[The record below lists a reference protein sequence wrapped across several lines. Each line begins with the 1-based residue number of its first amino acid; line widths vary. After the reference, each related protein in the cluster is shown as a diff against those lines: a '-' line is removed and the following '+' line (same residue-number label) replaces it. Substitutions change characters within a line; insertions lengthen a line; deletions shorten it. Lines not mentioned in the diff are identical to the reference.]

1 MDEYYKI
8 LGVRP
13 DADDAAIEE
22 AYQKLKA
29 KYSKDRFLEGEAGNE
44 AAKNLSKLEEAYDEI
59 TSARKSSYENKS
71 GMGVYEDIAA
81 AIKNGDINHAQELLD
96 GISYKDA
103 EWHYYESV
111 VFYKKNWMNE
121 SKNQLEL
128 ALKMD
133 PENEKYKKSY
143 EKLKAKM
150 NFSEKQFHSG
160 NHNANNNG
168 ADGYSQKQMGGDTCM
183 DMCATYCCMEL
194 MCRSCCR

>member
-133 PENEKYKKSY
+133 PENEKYKKSP
-143 EKLKAKM
+143 
-150 NFSEKQFHSG
+150 
-160 NHNANNNG
+160 
-168 ADGYSQKQMGGDTCM
+168 
-183 DMCATYCCMEL
+183 
-194 MCRSCCR
+194 

>member
-160 NHNANNNG
+160 NYNANNNG

>member
-150 NFSEKQFHSG
+150 NFSEKQFQSG
-160 NHNANNNG
+160 NYNANNNG

>member
-71 GMGVYEDIAA
+71 GIGVYEDIAA

-160 NHNANNNG
+160 NYNANNNG

>member
-71 GMGVYEDIAA
+71 GMGVYEDIAV

-160 NHNANNNG
+160 NYNANNNG
-168 ADGYSQKQMGGDTCM
+168 ADGSQKQMGGDTCM

>member
-81 AIKNGDINHAQELLD
+81 AIKNGDINHAQELLE

-160 NHNANNNG
+160 NYNANNNG

>member
-96 GISYKDA
+96 GISCKDA

-150 NFSEKQFHSG
+150 NFSEKQFHSC
-160 NHNANNNG
+160 NYNANNNG

>member
-96 GISYKDA
+96 GVSYKDA

-160 NHNANNNG
+160 NYNANNNG

>member
-81 AIKNGDINHAQELLD
+81 AIKNGDINHAQELLE

-103 EWHYYESV
+103 EWH
-111 VFYKKNWMNE
+111 
-121 SKNQLEL
+121 
-128 ALKMD
+128 
-133 PENEKYKKSY
+133 
-143 EKLKAKM
+143 
-150 NFSEKQFHSG
+150 
-160 NHNANNNG
+160 
-168 ADGYSQKQMGGDTCM
+168 
-183 DMCATYCCMEL
+183 
-194 MCRSCCR
+194 

>member
-1 MDEYYKI
+1 
-8 LGVRP
+8 
-13 DADDAAIEE
+13 
-22 AYQKLKA
+22 
-29 KYSKDRFLEGEAGNE
+29 
-44 AAKNLSKLEEAYDEI
+44 
-59 TSARKSSYENKS
+59 
-71 GMGVYEDIAA
+71 
-81 AIKNGDINHAQELLD
+81 
-96 GISYKDA
+96 
-103 EWHYYESV
+103 
-111 VFYKKNWMNE
+111 MNE

-160 NHNANNNG
+160 NYNANNNG

>member
-1 MDEYYKI
+1 MQERI
-8 LGVRP
+8 
-13 DADDAAIEE
+13 AE
-22 AYQKLKA
+22 
-29 KYSKDRFLEGEAGNE
+29 SFGEAKTEWLAGLYS
-44 AAKNLSKLEEAYDEI
+44 AAYRSSDLTPSEVWEEVVCDSLGDMNI
-59 TSARKSSYENKS
+59 FH
-71 GMGVYEDIAA
+71 DIPVMEE
-81 AIKNGDINHAQELLD
+81 HAQELLD

-143 EKLKAKM
+143 EQLKAKM

-160 NHNANNNG
+160 NYNANNNG
-168 ADGYSQKQMGGDTCM
+168 ADGSQKQMGGDTCM

>member
-13 DADDAAIEE
+13 AADDAAIEE

-160 NHNANNNG
+160 NYNANNNG

>member
-128 ALKMD
+128 ALKID

-160 NHNANNNG
+160 NYNANNNG